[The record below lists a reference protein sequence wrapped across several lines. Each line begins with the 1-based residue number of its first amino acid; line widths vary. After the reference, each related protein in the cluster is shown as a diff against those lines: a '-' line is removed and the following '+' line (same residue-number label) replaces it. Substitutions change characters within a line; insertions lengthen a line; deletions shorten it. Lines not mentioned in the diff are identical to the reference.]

1 MDNLELLSNDE
12 LRLRLLQYGF
22 ANLPVTQTTRNV
34 LIKKLRTHLALTN
47 KNLRKTTSIV
57 TRYSSGEDSDITD
70 GSKNVNKVK
79 KSRVSV
85 SGSPSTYSKHDM
97 LPPQSTS
104 FRTPSTNFTNRSL
117 LSPSTTVSNA
127 INNRNKKSSVYVSPV
142 IINDSEDDSELNLEK
157 SFSPSTSYSYI
168 SPVITSK
175 SFNNKSTNSRT
186 TDHYNSD
193 SSLKNGYNG
202 SDNDYDDDSF
212 TSGYTKRLLQF
223 RGDAMQK
230 LQQQNV
236 KKRKTNTHQP
246 VSENDIV
253 YHADPSSDPVPMPLN
268 TAIKNFINR
277 LDEYYGF
284 KQTLVPY
291 FLLSVFVIF
300 FLLII
305 FVYMTIR
312 PDIENTLSPSTTSYI
327 KCNYNND
334 NEDVYA
340 CIDESSLES
349 SLTLLKYFVPEL
361 QSRAV
366 LYKCDKSSSLSNI
379 LCANDLWT
387 FINEHKSQRHNQEL
401 RTGGHDIYK
410 DLHNVEYLVDRN
422 KQWGIQNV
430 DENGVQIT
438 LNEVVTRRAQKTN
451 CLAILKPKLPLM
463 CIIQTKLQTF
473 FVIVGSLAIIATVFY
488 VVRRFIHFVI
498 QVKETRRNNINQ
510 LINEIISSLLEK
522 TMCDKEN
529 PVLVINH
536 LRDKLVD
543 PTKRNEMEWA
553 WNEAIRYLE
562 MNDSR
567 IQFEIKNINGE
578 DFKVIRWIDDTKNVS
593 GNVGQTMNQQQR
605 LSHASRYIAPA
616 YNHQTNVPEKVI
628 LKKWNGPAFSES
640 NKIKDPPTNCLKI
653 RNMFDK
659 YETND
664 ADLHQTIQDSILL
677 KLSNKKCHIHDI
689 QLDLKSCCVYVK
701 CASTSDAGIVHDEI
715 NGWWLENRLVSIKF
729 LRLDRYNQRFPNSS
743 NLSTCLYPSSASY
756 VDNLSNGRTEY
767 YDNEN
772 NYEGDDN

>member
-1 MDNLELLSNDE
+1 MDNLDVLSNDE

-47 KNLRKTTSIV
+47 KNLRKTASIA

-70 GSKNVNKVK
+70 GANNVSKVK
-79 KSRVSV
+79 KSRVTV
-85 SGSPSTYSKHDM
+85 SGSPSAYSKHDM
-97 LPPQSTS
+97 LPPQSTT
-104 FRTPSTNFTNRSL
+104 FRTPSSSFSNRSL
-117 LSPSTTVSNA
+117 STSGTTTANNA
-127 INNRNKKSSVYVSPV
+127 SINRNKKTSVYVSPV
-142 IINDSEDDSELNLEK
+142 IINDSEDDSELSLEK
-157 SFSPSTSYSYI
+157 SFTPNTSYSYN
-168 SPVITSK
+168 SPVITSR
-175 SFNNKSTNSRT
+175 SYNNRSTSSRT
-186 TDHYNSD
+186 SDHYNTD
-193 SSLKNGYNG
+193 TSLRNGLNG
-202 SDNDYDDDSF
+202 SDNDNEDDSSF

-223 RGDAMQK
+223 RGDALQK

-236 KKRKTNTHQP
+236 KKRKTNTHYP

-253 YHADPSSDPVPMPLN
+253 YHADPSSDPVHVPLN
-268 TAIKNFINR
+268 TAIRNFINR
-277 LDEYYGF
+277 LDDYYGF

-291 FLLSVFVIF
+291 LLLSVFVIF

-312 PDIENTLSPSTTSYI
+312 PDIENTLSPLTTSYT

-366 LYKCDKSSSLSNI
+366 LYKCDKSSTLSNI

-387 FINEHKSQRHNQEL
+387 FINEHQSQRYNQQL
-401 RTGGHDIYK
+401 RTDGQDIFK
-410 DLHNVEYLVDRN
+410 NLHNVEYLVDRN

-430 DENGVQIT
+430 DENGIQIT

-473 FVIVGSLAIIATVFY
+473 FMIVGSLAIIASIFY
-488 VVRRFIHFVI
+488 LVRRFIQFVI
-498 QVKETRRNNINQ
+498 HVKETRRNNVNQ

-593 GNVGQTMNQQQR
+593 GNLNQSNQR
-605 LSHASRYIAPA
+605 FSTNNRFTAPA
-616 YNHQTNVPEKVI
+616 YNHQTNGPEKVV

-659 YETND
+659 YETNE

-729 LRLDRYNQRFPNSS
+729 LRLDRYNQRFPSSS
-743 NLSTCLYPSSASY
+743 NLSTCLYPS
-756 VDNLSNGRTEY
+756 NGRTRTEY

-772 NYEGDDN
+772 NFEGDDN